1 MRINIVK
8 DFLYEEES
16 YKIRGAAF
24 EVWKTFRGIFKEK
37 IVDRALKRELEN
49 RGLKVENQKKI
60 NIYYKDEKVGIYV
73 PDFVINDKILIEIKA
88 KSFLTKED
96 ERQFWYYLMGSQY
109 RLGFLI
115 NFGSEKL
122 EIRRRIYDQ
131 AREKYKKISVN
142 QRIHQRQSASIKA
155 FTLIELI
162 ISMGIL
168 AILAGVGFINLANYK
183 QQQDLNSAAQEI
195 VEVLRNAQNRSLS
208 QEATS
213 TTGTGGSWG
222 VYFNNPTGS
231 GNDFYELFQ
240 GANYSNGT
248 VVLRSNLPSNV
259 QFDIPASGSSS
270 TVIFSPITGLPNAA
284 LTIKISLISKPTSSS
299 TITINTNGKIQY

>member
-1 MRINIVK
+1 MSL
-8 DFLYEEES
+8 LYEKES
-16 YKIRGAAF
+16 YEIRDACFWVWKEFGLALKESIQKDSREICDLLKRSARDPRFIKKIR
-24 EVWKTFRGIFKEK
+24 
-37 IVDRALKRELEN
+37 
-49 RGLKVENQKKI
+49 
-60 NIYYKDEKVGIYV
+60 
-73 PDFVINDKILIEIKA
+73 
-88 KSFLTKED
+88 
-96 ERQFWYYLMGSQY
+96 ERS
-109 RLGFLI
+109 
-115 NFGSEKL
+115 
-122 EIRRRIYDQ
+122 
-131 AREKYKKISVN
+131 
-142 QRIHQRQSASIKA
+142 A
-155 FTLIELI
+155 FTLVELL
-162 ISMGIL
+162 ISITIL

-195 VEVLRNAQNRSLS
+195 VGVLRNAQNRSLS

-248 VVLRSNLPSNV
+248 VVSRSNLPSNV